1 MKRLTLL
8 LAMMTA
14 TAISINAEE
23 LESQES
29 NQKTTIEVP
38 AWVKNI
44 KFSGYGMLR
53 YQADDKYQ
61 YGGLDDNG
69 NEIAEKNH
77 ANSFSLRLAR
87 LILDGKIADFDWR
100 VQIQATNAKGPG
112 SLPYNW

>member
-8 LAMMTA
+8 LAMLTA

-44 KFSGYGMLR
+44 KFSGYGML
-53 YQADDKYQ
+53 Q
-61 YGGLDDNG
+61 YLG
-69 NEIAEKNH
+69 N
-77 ANSFSLRLAR
+77 
-87 LILDGKIADFDWR
+87 
-100 VQIQATNAKGPG
+100 
-112 SLPYNW
+112 LPYNW

>member
-44 KFSGYGMLR
+44 KFSG
-53 YQADDKYQ
+53 
-61 YGGLDDNG
+61 
-69 NEIAEKNH
+69 
-77 ANSFSLRLAR
+77 
-87 LILDGKIADFDWR
+87 
-100 VQIQATNAKGPG
+100 
-112 SLPYNW
+112 